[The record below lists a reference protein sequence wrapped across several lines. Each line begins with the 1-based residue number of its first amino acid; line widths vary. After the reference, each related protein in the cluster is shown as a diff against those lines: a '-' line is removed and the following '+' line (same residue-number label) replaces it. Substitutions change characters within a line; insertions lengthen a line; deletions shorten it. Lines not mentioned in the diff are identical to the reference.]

1 MALSKA
7 EWLALEKKA
16 HELRNLCLD
25 TTFWAGSGHIGG
37 GMSVMDMLTILYHKY
52 LNIKKDD
59 PNWEDR
65 DRFILSKGHS
75 GIAYAPVLCDFGYND
90 PEQLKTFNLTN
101 SKMGIHLDS
110 NKVVGVDASTGS
122 LGQGLSIALG
132 TALAAKVLGKDY
144 KTYCILGDG
153 ECDEGSNWEA
163 AMAIAAFKATNVI
176 TFVDRNKCMID
187 GRTEDVM
194 PLEPFADKWRAFGFH
209 VIEVDG
215 QNLNELSEAIDSVDG
230 AHALITSADYPN
242 TIMDS
247 LVVNTKFAKENP
259 EVVDAVTEAWYKAVD
274 FLKENPEKA
283 YELMASGFEEVSAED
298 IAADCEG
305 LDIYG
310 RAENEAL
317 KTGADG
323 KSIKDISQDMAD
335 FWMDRGECETNELDA
350 FFSRIK

>member
-1 MALSKA
+1 MALTKQ

-16 HELRNLCLD
+16 FELRNLCLD
-25 TTFWAGSGHIGG
+25 TTYWAGSGHIGG

-122 LGQGLSIALG
+122 LGHGLSIALG
-132 TALAAKVLGKDY
+132 TALAARVLGKDY

-163 AMAIAAFKATNVI
+163 AMAASNFKVTNMI
-176 TFVDRNKCMID
+176 SFVDRNKCMID
-187 GRTEDVM
+187 GETENVM
-194 PLEPFADKWRAFGFH
+194 KLEPFADKWRSFGFI
-209 VIEVDG
+209 VKEVDG
-215 QNLNELSEAIDSVDG
+215 HNIKELCDAIDFALENKTDSPVMIIADTIKG
-230 AHALITSADYPN
+230 AGIDFMEGNYRWHYGAIDEEKYKKA
-242 TIMDS
+242 IES
-247 LVVNTKFAKENP
+247 LDKYY
-259 EVVDAVTEAWYKAVD
+259 EARKA
-274 FLKENPEKA
+274 
-283 YELMASGFEEVSAED
+283 
-298 IAADCEG
+298 
-305 LDIYG
+305 
-310 RAENEAL
+310 RAEKE
-317 KTGADG
+317 
-323 KSIKDISQDMAD
+323 
-335 FWMDRGECETNELDA
+335 GE
-350 FFSRIK
+350 